1 MCLEEKIS
9 FEFIDSNT
17 EICKELKS
25 LIIQRL
31 KLECQEYSL
40 LYPSD
45 NFTLPKIIVTADI
58 KNSALNFYT
67 QNNFSEKYIS
77 DIMLNRANWNTTS
90 ALTLFGQS
98 LADVY
103 MLINAHY
110 YLNGNHHTIIHE
122 LTHINDYFS
131 FCKNNDLL
139 TNKYEDFI
147 ERSDFPALYFLSEF
161 RAHYRCASQL
171 SLDNLK
177 KDFEWQCKTLSERQQ
192 KAIESQQ
199 PETFNYIVA
208 SFLGTSCSFIERCLT
223 QSQQNAVLL
232 SPKNDYLAVLRKL
245 LYPIKSL
252 SFSDASQYL
261 QQLSRIMDSMIGT

>member
-9 FEFIDSNT
+9 FEFIDFNT
-17 EICKELKS
+17 EIGEELKS

-31 KLECQEYSL
+31 KLECREYSL

-45 NFTLPKIIVTADI
+45 DLILPQIIVTANI

-77 DIMLNRANWNTTS
+77 NIMLNRANWNTTS

-103 MLINAHY
+103 ILINAHY
-110 YLNGNHHTIIHE
+110 YLNGNRHTIIHE
-122 LTHINDYFS
+122 LTHINDYYS
-131 FCKNNDLL
+131 FCKNNDSL
-139 TNKYEDFI
+139 TIKYEDFI

-171 SLDNLK
+171 SLDKLK
-177 KDFEWQCKTLSERQQ
+177 EDFEWQCKTLSERQQ

-199 PETFNYIVA
+199 LEAFNYIAA
-208 SFLGTSCSFIERCLT
+208 SFLGTSCSFIERCMT

-232 SPKNDYLAVLRKL
+232 SPKNDYLAVLHKL

-261 QQLSRIMDSMIGT
+261 QQLSSIMNSMIAE

>member
-9 FEFIDSNT
+9 FEFIDFNT
-17 EICKELKS
+17 DNCDELKS
-25 LIIQRL
+25 LISQRI

-45 NFTLPKIIVTADI
+45 NLILPQIIVTANI
-58 KNSALNFYT
+58 KRSALNFYT

-77 DIMLNRANWNTTS
+77 NIMLNRANWNTTS

-103 MLINAHY
+103 ILINAHY

-122 LTHINDYFS
+122 LTHINDYYS

-139 TNKYEDFI
+139 TSKYEDFI
-147 ERSDFPALYFLSEF
+147 ERCDFPALYFLSEF

-171 SLDNLK
+171 SLDKLK
-177 KDFEWQCKTLSERQQ
+177 EDFEWQCKTLSERQQ

-199 PETFNYIVA
+199 LEAFNYIVA
-208 SFLGTSCSFIERCLT
+208 SFLGTSCSFIERCMT
-223 QSQQNAVLL
+223 QAQQNAVLL
-232 SPKNDYLAVLRKL
+232 SPKNDYLAILHRL

-261 QQLSRIMDSMIGT
+261 QQLSIIINSMIAE